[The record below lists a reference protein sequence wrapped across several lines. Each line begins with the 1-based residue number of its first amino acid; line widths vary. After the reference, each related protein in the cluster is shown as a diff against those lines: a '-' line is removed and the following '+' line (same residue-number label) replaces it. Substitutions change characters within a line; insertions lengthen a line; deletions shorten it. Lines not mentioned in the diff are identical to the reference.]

1 MASPRINKVIR
12 DLTANKSR
20 SILVVLSIAVG
31 IFAFAGVFTANTLF
45 IQEMD
50 KQSAQ
55 SNPSTVTLGINQ
67 FDQDLVDWVQ
77 TQPGVKDADG
87 RLSRVVKLKQ
97 DGKTSIM
104 TILAIPDYQNI
115 KVNKLIYLGNTIPP
129 GLGEALVERTTLTPA
144 HLALGSTLTFETTSG
159 EDRELRVAGTV
170 HDLNAIPAN
179 LFPQFTAYVSTLT
192 ARKLGFPVGFNQLL
206 IATDNSIK
214 TLDDATSLSEDLKK
228 NIENRGYNVQNAE
241 VRVPGQHWAK
251 DVSQAFLMILNVV
264 GSFSLVLSAFLVIN
278 TVTSLI
284 TREKKQIGIM
294 KAVGAVRRQ
303 IIIIYLESVLL
314 FGLLAFL
321 VALPIGLLLAYVNLK
336 FVAGFLNIDITHFY
350 LPLNIL
356 LLEIGISVLVPL
368 VASFIP
374 IVRGTRVS
382 VAESLSARSPKKKKS
397 RIERLLFI
405 FKSFPRPALLA
416 IRNTFNNLGRLILTL
431 GTLVTAG
438 VLFISVLSVRS
449 SLLADFN
456 SSLEVQN
463 YDVVI
468 YLSDWYGVDE
478 LRNLLNSSP
487 DVKDAN
493 VQISTNAK
501 VAGITDVPIKFALT
515 AVDPSSNFI
524 LPQITQG
531 RWLTDSDKKAIVLS
545 SAAAKDHPEYRL
557 GDTLSLEINDHD
569 YDFTIVGVMILTS
582 GQGEDPTIYTDYHS
596 LSTILGKNGRA
607 NSVMIQQNDN
617 STISQQQLVE
627 QLEELLKNR
636 GFNTA
641 ASITTDTI
649 RQSTSGQ
656 FNFLIVFLLSLA
668 VMVALVGGLGLTGTM
683 SLNVLERTREIGILR
698 GIGAGDSVIRQMVVV
713 EGFTI
718 GLLSFIIAV
727 PLSLPASY
735 AFGAVIGMAFI
746 QKPLVF
752 SFSVVGVII
761 WFVIV
766 TSISILA
773 SLIPA
778 RRASRMSVRDAL
790 SYE

>member
-12 DLTANKSR
+12 DLTANKAR

-31 IFAFAGVFTANTLF
+31 IFAFSGVFTANTLF

-55 SNPSTVTLGINQ
+55 SNPSTITISINQ
-67 FDQDLVDWVQ
+67 FDQDLVDWVKLQ
-77 TQPGVKDADG
+77 QGVKDAEG

-115 KVNKLIYLGNTIPP
+115 RVNKLIFLGNTQPP
-129 GLGEALVERTTLTPA
+129 AINEALVERTTLVPA
-144 HLALGSTLTFETTSG
+144 HLAIGSTLTFETTSG
-159 EDRELRVAGTV
+159 EDRQLVVSGTV
-170 HDLNAIPAN
+170 HDINAIPAN
-179 LFPQFTAYVSTLT
+179 LFPQFTAYVNMQT
-192 ARKLGFPVGFNQLL
+192 ARKIGFPIGFNQLL

-214 TLDDATSLSEDLKK
+214 TLDDATLLSESLKK
-228 NIENRGYNVQNAE
+228 DIENRGYSVQNTQ
-241 VRVPGQHWAK
+241 VRAPNQHWAK

-264 GSFSLVLSAFLVIN
+264 GSFSLALSAFLVIN

-314 FGLLAFL
+314 FGILAFL

-356 LLEIGISVLVPL
+356 ILEITISILVPL
-368 VASFIP
+368 IASFIP

-382 VAESLSARSPKKKKS
+382 VAESLSSRSPKKKKS
-397 RIERLLFI
+397 KIERLLFL

-416 IRNTFNNLGRLILTL
+416 IRNTFNNIGRLILTL

-456 SSLEVQN
+456 SSLKVQN

-478 LRNLLNSSP
+478 LKHLLNSSS
-487 DVKDAN
+487 DVKN
-493 VQISTNAK
+493 SEVQVSTSAK
-501 VAGITDVPIKFALT
+501 DINSPEVRSNFAIIG
-515 AVDPSSNFI
+515 VNPSSNFI

-531 RWLTDSDKKAIVLS
+531 RWLTDSDKKSIVLS
-545 SAAAKDHPEYRL
+545 SAAAKAHPEYRL
-557 GDTLSLEINDHD
+557 GDTLTLEINEHD
-569 YDFTIVGVMILTS
+569 YDFTILGVMVLTS
-582 GQGEDPTIYTDYHS
+582 GQGEDPTIYTDYHT
-596 LSTILGKNGRA
+596 LATILGKNGRA
-607 NSVMIQQNDN
+607 NSVLIQQADN
-617 STISQQQLVE
+617 STLTQQQLVE
-627 QLEELLKNR
+627 QVEDLLKSR
-636 GFNTA
+636 GFNSA

-649 RQSTSGQ
+649 RQSSSGQ

-698 GIGAGDSVIRQMVVV
+698 GIGADDNIIRQMVVV

-718 GLLSFIIAV
+718 GLLSFLIAV

-735 AFGAVIGMAFI
+735 AFGAVIGLAFI

-752 SFSVVGVII
+752 SYSVVGVLI
-761 WFVIV
+761 WFIIV
-766 TSISILA
+766 TTISILA
-773 SLIPA
+773 SLVPA